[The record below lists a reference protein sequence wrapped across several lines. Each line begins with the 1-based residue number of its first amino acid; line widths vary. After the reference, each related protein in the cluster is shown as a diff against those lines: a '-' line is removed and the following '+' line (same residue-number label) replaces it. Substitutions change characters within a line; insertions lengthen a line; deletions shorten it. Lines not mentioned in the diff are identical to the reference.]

1 MQKIVTTVIES
12 SNFPDISVDT
22 LATVYNTGNIVEVI
36 TASRQY
42 NTLLPYR
49 KLNKNQFVNTETG
62 EIGFYN
68 RSVGKASQSSLT
80 KTFTKLRRIINQNF
94 VGDETELFL
103 TLTYATYMEDL
114 LRVRKDFKRFI
125 ASLRHHVPVEYVACI
140 EPQASGSWHLHV
152 LLKRLDGV
160 KLTVSKPLLEKLW
173 KQGIP
178 FVEPLPFT
186 DNFGAYFTARLIDID
201 ELEGEEHSLQ
211 RQKKSIIKGQRLR
224 YYPSGLHIYRCSRGI
239 KRPVPQRLLYGEAM
253 QMVRS
258 LKPCYQTKKNIII
271 KNADGTE
278 RTVNE
283 IFYQQFQKTEGR
295 NHNAKN
301 NPN

>member
-114 LRVRKDFKRFI
+114 LQVRKDFKQFI
-125 ASLRHHVPVEYVACI
+125 ASLRYHLPVEYVACL
-140 EPQASGSWHLHV
+140 EPQQSGSWHLHV
-152 LLKRLDGV
+152 LLKRVDGV
-160 KLTVSKPLLEKLW
+160 SLTLSQGMVNRLW
-173 KQGIP
+173 KHGIA
-178 FVEPLPFT
+178 FVEPLPFS

-201 ELEGEEHSLQ
+201 ELEGDGHSLQ
-211 RQKKSIIKGQRLR
+211 RQKKSIIKGQRLKF
-224 YYPSGLHIYRCSRGI
+224 YPSGCHVFRCSRGI
-239 KRPVPQRLLYGEAM
+239 KRPVPQRLSYGEVM
-253 QMVRS
+253 QIVEACT
-258 LKPCYQTKKNIII
+258 PCFKIKRNIVI
-271 KNADGTE
+271 KNEDGSE
-278 RTVNE
+278 RTVNTV
-283 IFYQQFQKTEGR
+283 FYEQFKKR
-295 NHNAKN
+295 
-301 NPN
+301 